1 MLVIKDVQMEAFRQI
16 EVEKF
21 VQKSVVFLRQNFADW
36 CADKE
41 QEEIEV
47 FIHKIIAFGEQY
59 EIRKQLNL
67 QKLMHFKITYEFDI
81 PLVEHLEEILTPVDT
96 NESYRVKCFYK
107 SLLNKE
113 LPIKSAEKGEE
124 LDWWE

>member
-1 MLVIKDVQMEAFRQI
+1 MLIIKDIQMKAFRQI

-21 VQKSVVFLRQNFADW
+21 VQKSVVFLQENFADW

-41 QEEIEV
+41 QEAIET
-47 FIHKIIAFGEQY
+47 FIHDIIAFGEQY

-81 PLVEHLEEILTPVDT
+81 PLVEHLEAILSPVDT

-107 SLLNKE
+107 SLLNNE
-113 LPIKSAEKGEE
+113 LPVKSEKKEE
-124 LDWWE
+124 DFDWWE

>member
-1 MLVIKDVQMEAFRQI
+1 MLIIKDIQMEAFRRI

-21 VQKSVVFLRQNFADW
+21 VQKSVVFLQENFPDW
-36 CADKE
+36 CANKE
-41 QEEIEV
+41 QDEIEA
-47 FIHKIIAFGEQY
+47 FIHEIITFGEQY

-67 QKLMHFKITYEFDI
+67 QKLMHFKISYEFDI
-81 PLVEHLEEILTPVDT
+81 PLVEHLEAILSPVDT

-113 LPIKSAEKGEE
+113 LPVKREE
-124 LDWWE
+124 EFDWWG

>member
-1 MLVIKDVQMEAFRQI
+1 MKAFRQI

-21 VQKSVVFLRQNFADW
+21 VQKSIVFLQENFADW

-41 QEEIEV
+41 QETIEA
-47 FIHKIIAFGEQY
+47 FIHEIIAFGEQY
-59 EIRKQLNL
+59 EIQKQLNL

-81 PLVEHLEEILTPVDT
+81 PLVEHLEAILSPVDT

-107 SLLNKE
+107 SLLNNE
-113 LPIKSAEKGEE
+113 LPVKHERKEE
-124 LDWWE
+124 DFDWWE

>member
-1 MLVIKDVQMEAFRQI
+1 MEAFRQI

-21 VQKSVVFLRQNFADW
+21 VQKSVVFLQQNFADW

-41 QEEIEV
+41 QEAIEA
-47 FIHKIIAFGEQY
+47 FIHGIIAFGEQY

-67 QKLMHFKITYEFDI
+67 QKLMHFKITYEFDV
-81 PLVEHLEEILTPVDT
+81 PLVEHLEEILSQVET

-113 LPIKSAEKGEE
+113 LPVKKEEKMDEF
-124 LDWWE
+124 DWWE